1 MPDTGPRTCPSAR
14 KIAAMLTSQRHH
26 LSRQD
31 AITAAIIETAVPIL
45 ATARSLFDRFQA
57 MVRNRH
63 AEALAAWLDE
73 AAAGPLASFANGLRA
88 DRSAV
93 AAALALPWSNGQAE
107 GHITKLKLVKR
118 QMYGRA
124 KLDLLRP

>member
-1 MPDTGPRTCPSAR
+1 
-14 KIAAMLTSQRHH
+14 MLTSQRHQ

-31 AITAAIIETAVPIL
+31 AVTVVIIEAAVPML

-57 MVRNRH
+57 MVRNRQ
-63 AEALAAWLDE
+63 AEALADWLDE
-73 AAAGPLASFANGLRA
+73 AAAGPLASFANGLRT

-93 AAALALPWSNGQAE
+93 TAALALPWSNGQTE

-124 KLDLLRP
+124 KLDLLRARVLAVA